1 MFFMFFA
8 WFIVYKNVI
17 QIYLTKI
24 VKKIEKQFVYV
35 NLSID
40 EIVDEFER
48 HNVIFINF
56 EKTKKRDKFFVF
68 EIHSNFVKNE
78 NNVQF
83 RNVQKIHNSR

>member
-1 MFFMFFA
+1 MFFA

-83 RNVQKIHNSR
+83 KNVWTIYDSR